1 MTSTSNMQQAG
12 SDICDVLES
21 AAIEATSLSDKESI
35 QLASCPRAHACLQGL
50 VERRFHPIHLRDFYS
65 VINYLLLRLSLLLH
79 EKDLTSNERGGGEGG
94 SAAATA
100 AAAEVAKLKR
110 QVAELQRK
118 NKERKAKYDEVC
130 ILGLYMHCLIKSG
143 NSCSSLTIYLNQ

>member
-35 QLASCPRAHACLQGL
+35 QLASSPRAHACLQGL

-65 VINYLLLRLSLLLH
+65 VINYLLLRLSLLLQ
-79 EKDLTSNERGGGEGG
+79 EKDSNERGGGGEG
-94 SAAATA
+94 

-130 ILGLYMHCLIKSG
+130 MLNLYMHFSNKVSE
-143 NSCSSLTIYLNQ
+143 NSIEF